1 MKRWVAIVL
10 LAAAACG
17 KGPSEDQ
24 CKRLLEHLIDLEFK
38 KGGAAGGANDAMRA
52 ELAKQKA
59 AVMEL
64 KSAEFMSACVEKTHR
79 DRVDCALAATDL
91 AAVAKCDE
99 AK

>member
-10 LAAAACG
+10 LAASACG
-17 KGPSEDQ
+17 SGPSEDQ

-38 KGGAAGGANDAMRA
+38 KSGAATATTDAMKA

-59 AVMEL
+59 AVLEI
-64 KSAEFMSACVEKTHR
+64 KSSEFMSACMEKTHV
-79 DRVDCALAATDL
+79 DRVECALAASDL
-91 AAVAKCDE
+91 AGVAKCDE